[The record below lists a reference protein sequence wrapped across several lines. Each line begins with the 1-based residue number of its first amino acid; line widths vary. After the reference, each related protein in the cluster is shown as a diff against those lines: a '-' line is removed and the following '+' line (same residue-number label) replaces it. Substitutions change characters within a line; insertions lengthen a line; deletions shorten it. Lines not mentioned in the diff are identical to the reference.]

1 MPTISISRE
10 YSTSKNI
17 KLYLMSPAAAGE
29 YLPLVSNTETGQVGW
44 DKFNPLDFN
53 GITGWKRS
61 WGASGNKSMTIF
73 GLNKIPNLQEIP
85 DLAAGTVEAE
95 RDTIEITT
103 LEDEYHEFA
112 DGLRNRDT
120 DTNSLSFTFL
130 YDGECYNALRRAI
143 DGIDYM
149 KEQERDIMEDASSVQ
164 YKENETSSYHLYYL
178 LVVLPNGSI
187 FGMKIKNLS
196 LTLAG
201 AGVSA
206 ALTFTLNCEIDGEIE
221 YKHPGAADSQ
231 IFGFAGVLDGDD
243 YNVKGIEYSGGSY
256 QQMSSNI
263 SGSILAP

>member
-17 KLYLMSPAAAGE
+17 KLYLMSPVAAGD
-29 YLPLVSNTETGQVGW
+29 YLPLVSNTGTGQVGW

-53 GITGWKRS
+53 GTTGWKRS
-61 WGASGNKSMTIF
+61 WGAGGNRSISDF

-85 DLAAGTVEAE
+85 DLATGAVDAE

-112 DGLRNRDT
+112 DGLRNRNT

-143 DGIDYM
+143 DGIDFM
-149 KEQERDIMEDASSVQ
+149 KEQEKEAFEDQETVRYQ
-164 YKENETSSYHLYYL
+164 ENETTTYHLYYL

-231 IFGFAGVLDGDD
+231 IFGFAGVLDGVDFH
-243 YNVKGIEYSGGSY
+243 VKAIEYTGGNY
-256 QQMSSNI
+256 QQSNATLYNN
-263 SGSILAP
+263 ILAP

>member
-17 KLYLMSPAAAGE
+17 KLYLMSPAGVGD
-29 YLPLVSNTETGQVGW
+29 YLPLVSNAETGQVGW

-53 GITGWKRS
+53 GTTGWKRS
-61 WGASGNKSMTIF
+61 WGASGNRSISDF

-85 DLAAGTVEAE
+85 DLAAGTVDAE

-112 DGLRNRDT
+112 DGLRNRNT

-130 YDGECYNALRRAI
+130 YDGECYNALRRVI
-143 DGIDYM
+143 DGIDFM
-149 KEQERDIMEDASSVQ
+149 KEQERDVIEDASSVR
-164 YKENETSSYHLYYL
+164 YKENETTTYHLYYL

-221 YKHPGAADSQ
+221 YKHPGEADSK
-231 IFGFAGVLDGDD
+231 IFGFAGVLNGDD
-243 YNVKGIEYSGGSY
+243 YSVKAIQYAGGNY
-256 QQMSSNI
+256 QQSNTTLYNN
-263 SGSILAP
+263 ILAP